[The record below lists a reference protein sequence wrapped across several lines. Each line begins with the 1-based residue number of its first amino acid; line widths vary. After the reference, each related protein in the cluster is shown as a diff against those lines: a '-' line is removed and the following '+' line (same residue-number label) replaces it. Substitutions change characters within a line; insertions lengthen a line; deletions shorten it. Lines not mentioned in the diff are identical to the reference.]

1 MRRSIALAA
10 AAAALASCGA
20 VGGHSPHD
28 SRTEPMTETKTVTT
42 ADAPKAIGPYS
53 QAVVRG
59 GLVFCSGQIA
69 LDPASGALVG
79 ADAAAQA
86 DRALKNLM
94 AVLAA
99 AGSGPEHAL
108 RCTLYLVRMEDF
120 AAVNEVY
127 ARYFPAA
134 SPPARSTVAVAVLP
148 KGAWVEID
156 CIAAL
161 ATAKKP

>member
-1 MRRSIALAA
+1 MNPAIALAL

-20 VGGHSPHD
+20 VGGHPPHD
-28 SRTEPMTETKTVTT
+28 PRTQPMTETKTVTT

-59 GLVFCSGQIA
+59 GLVYCSGQIA
-69 LDPASGALVG
+69 LDPETGQLVG

-86 DRALKNLM
+86 ERALKNLT
-94 AVLAA
+94 AVLKA

-108 RCTLYLVRMEDF
+108 RCTLYLASMDDF

-127 ARYFPAA
+127 ARHFGAHK
-134 SPPARSTVAVAVLP
+134 PARATVAVKTLP
-148 KGAWVEID
+148 KNGLVEID
-156 CIAAL
+156 CIACV
-161 ATAKKP
+161 